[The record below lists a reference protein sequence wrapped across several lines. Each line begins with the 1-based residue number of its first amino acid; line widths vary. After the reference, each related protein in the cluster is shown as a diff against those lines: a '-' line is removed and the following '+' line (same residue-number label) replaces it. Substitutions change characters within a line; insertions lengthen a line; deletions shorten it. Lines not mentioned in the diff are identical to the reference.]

1 MADDNDIIRNR
12 LLTLAADEAEIYL
25 RKLSELYRRSANR
38 PDALIEDL
46 RRIPS
51 DDMSKKRELAAFFGS
66 EQGQRYSTSERRQAY
81 DDLLGR
87 ERNREAR

>member
-12 LLTLAADEAEIYL
+12 LLTLAADEQEIYL
-25 RKLSELYRRSANR
+25 RKIAELTRRVANS
-38 PDALIEDL
+38 PTALVEDL
-46 RRIPS
+46 RRIPV
-51 DDMSKKRELAAFFGS
+51 DDMSKKRELAAFFQSPNGS
-66 EQGQRYSTSERRQAY
+66 RFGTDERRQAY